1 MVGHSNGLYDD
12 LTVREN
18 LEFWGS
24 LIGAGDDEL
33 RQAMSIMGLDG
44 RLASVR
50 VRGLS
55 AGQRRRTAFAILVVR
70 RARLWLL
77 DEPHAG
83 LDSDARDEVDEVLR
97 RASASGA
104 TVMLSSHELDRAQQL
119 ATKEVRL
126 AGGVV
131 VGDSQ

>member
-1 MVGHSNGLYDD
+1 MYCLQHRPRQLARIG
-12 LTVREN
+12 REVAH
-18 LEFWGS
+18 G
-24 LIGAGDDEL
+24 
-33 RQAMSIMGLDG
+33 RR
-44 RLASVR
+44 RLARASSR
-50 VRGLS
+50 VAHPGA
-55 AGQRRRTAFAILVVR
+55 AG
-70 RARLWLL
+70 
-77 DEPHAG
+77 
-83 LDSDARDEVDEVLR
+83 VDEVLR